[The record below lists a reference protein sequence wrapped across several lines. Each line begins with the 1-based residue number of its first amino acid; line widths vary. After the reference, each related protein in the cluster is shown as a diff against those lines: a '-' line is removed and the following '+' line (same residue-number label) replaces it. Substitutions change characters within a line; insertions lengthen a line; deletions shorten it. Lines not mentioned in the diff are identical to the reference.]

1 MTNTIRGDSQEDDS
15 SVSEL
20 FARANEAY
28 DKGEFLT
35 AIELLDDAIAKGLS
49 SVVAYNN
56 KGAALDALG
65 RREAATKCYRAAIS
79 CSSSYELAWHNL
91 GNSLFA
97 QERFGGAAR
106 AYSRAA
112 RLNSDRVENLV
123 GLAESLIENG
133 SVRRARAA
141 IGRLSSAAEKD
152 RSLLL
157 LQADLYVRARDGD
170 AAIER
175 CKKYTSSSPNDAL
188 GHANLGGVLHELGNF
203 KGAIRSFERALK
215 LTPDDPQ
222 TWNNFGYSCYCD
234 GQTDRALAAFDRA
247 IEISPDYKHAWYNKG
262 YSLHGVD
269 RLDEAVKCYE
279 KALEIDPVDPVLL
292 NNIGN
297 ALYNLGRYADSLPC
311 FVEAIDVDPDYEIA
325 WNNIGNAL
333 EKMGRYADAVPFH
346 NRSLEI
352 RPDFD
357 YALYAKGVCKAEL
370 GDVEEGYELLLESL
384 DLNPSYDEAWRA
396 RAQIAQRLGRMDDA
410 LSSIDAAL
418 TLNPML
424 CDAWVERG
432 DMLARM
438 RDGAGAH
445 TSYAHAHDCAE
456 QMVLRTPFDGDPWRM
471 KSSVLLRLG
480 RYPEALGAAVRAMT
494 SRHPDM
500 TAMPL
505 AFDIC
510 QMADFSE
517 LPQELVDIADR
528 QKEVGMVLPYAA
540 FLAARGR
547 WASVVEKMS
556 AYSVEDIGIAGRAM
570 LVQALVNKGARTE
583 AIDVASRSPASERSR
598 LLAEVESASG
608 DWKKAIGHFRAAM
621 AHTPGDYP
629 AAIGLAKALLSA
641 GMHDEAVAAAT
652 LAAGVDAF
660 EWEPHEIMAEAFE
673 SLGEHK
679 RASDARERAK
689 ELRSHCHATVRGGRS
704 KGVRQHERAKDA

>member
-1 MTNTIRGDSQEDDS
+1 M
-15 SVSEL
+15 SEL
-20 FARANEAY
+20 FAKANEAY
-28 DKGEFLT
+28 DKGEYLT
-35 AIELLDDAIAKGLS
+35 AIDLLDDAISKGLS
-49 SVVAYNN
+49 SVVAYIN

-65 RREAATKCYRAAIS
+65 RREAAAKCYRAAIS

-97 QERFGGAAR
+97 QERFGRAAR
-106 AYSRAA
+106 AYSRAS
-112 RLNSDRVENLV
+112 RLNPDRVENLV

-133 SVRRARAA
+133 SVRRARTA
-141 IGRLSSAAEKD
+141 IERMSRAAEKD
-152 RSLLL
+152 SSLLL
-157 LQADLYVRARDGD
+157 LQADLHVRARDGD

-175 CKKYTSSSPNDAL
+175 CKKYTSLSPNDAL
-188 GHANLGGVLHELGNF
+188 GHANLGGVLHELGDF

-279 KALEIDPVDPVLL
+279 RALEIDPVDPVLL

-333 EKMGRYADAVPFH
+333 EKMERYADAVPFH
-346 NRSLEI
+346 DRSLEI

-396 RAQIAQRLGRMDDA
+396 RAQIAQRLGRMDDS
-410 LSSIDAAL
+410 LSSVDVAL
-418 TLNPML
+418 TLNPLL

-438 RDGAGAH
+438 KDGAGAN
-445 TSYAHAHDCAE
+445 TSYARALGCAE
-456 QMVLRTPFDGDPWRM
+456 QMVLQSPFDGDPWRI

-480 RYPEALGAAVRAMT
+480 RYHEALEAAVRAMT

-510 QMADFSE
+510 QTADVSE
-517 LPQELVDIADR
+517 PPQELVDIAER
-528 QKEVGMVLPYAA
+528 QKEIGMVLPYAA
-540 FLAARGR
+540 FLAARGG
-547 WASVVEKMS
+547 WASVVEKLAAFS
-556 AYSVEDIGIAGRAM
+556 IEDMDSSGRAM
-570 LVQALVNKGARTE
+570 LVQALVNTGVRTE

-608 DWKKAIGHFRAAM
+608 DWKKAIAHFRAAV
-621 AHTPGDYP
+621 AHAPGDYL
-629 AAIGLAKALLSA
+629 AAIGLAKALLNV
-641 GMHDEAVAAAT
+641 GMHDDAVAAAT
-652 LAAGVDAF
+652 LAAGVDPL
-660 EWEPHEIMAEAFE
+660 EWEPHETMAEAFE
-673 SLGEHK
+673 SLGERK
-679 RASDARERAK
+679 RANYAHERAE
-689 ELRSHCHATVRGGRS
+689 ELRARCYAPARGGRS
-704 KGVRQHERAKDA
+704 KGVKQHERAKNA